1 MVARGFHPSSPCST
15 FRATDRVQPSTA
27 LVERAVDIGGNDAPA
42 AEDCP
47 MTTRRALLRASLA
60 LPFLS
65 TARAQANWPDR
76 PVRIV
81 VPYPPAGSTDV
92 LTRILAE
99 QLKQR
104 FGQNFLI
111 ENRAGAGGNIG
122 MEVVAQSPPDGY
134 TFGSATIGHFSINQ
148 FLYPQM
154 SWDIDRNFVPVSL
167 TWELP
172 NVVAV
177 SAEHVPARTL
187 ADFIGWAR
195 GQRNGITY
203 GSPGV
208 GTTPHLSGALFTS
221 RLNINGEHVPF
232 RGAAQTIPAILA
244 GDVTVAIDN
253 LTSYVSF
260 IQSGRIR
267 ALAVTSAERWPTM
280 PDIPT
285 MAEAGVPDFVV
296 TSWAAFVAPAG
307 TPRPIVDRL
316 SRALG
321 EIARDEAV
329 ARQFLQVGAKIL
341 SSAPEQVTERGH
353 RERPMWQEAVRIS
366 GARAQ

>member
-1 MVARGFHPSSPCST
+1 
-15 FRATDRVQPSTA
+15 
-27 LVERAVDIGGNDAPA
+27 
-42 AEDCP
+42 
-47 MTTRRALLRASLA
+47 MTTRRSVLGAGLA
-60 LPFLS
+60 FPFIA
-65 TARAQANWPDR
+65 TARAQGAWPER
-76 PVRIV
+76 TVRII

-104 FGQNFLI
+104 LGQNFII

-122 MEVVAQSPPDGY
+122 MDAVAQAAPDGY
-134 TFGSATIGHFSINQ
+134 TWGAATIGHFSINQ
-148 FLYPQM
+148 FLYERM
-154 SWDIDRNFVPVSL
+154 SWDIDRNFVPASL

-187 ADFIGWAR
+187 SEFVTWAR
-195 GQRNGITY
+195 SRQGGISY

-221 RLNINGEHVPF
+221 RLSIPGEHVPF

-253 LTSYVSF
+253 LTSYVAF

-285 MAEAGVPDFVV
+285 MAEAGVPEFVV

-307 TPRPIVDRL
+307 TPRAIVERM

-321 EIARDEAV
+321 EIARDGAV
-329 ARQFLQVGAKIL
+329 AQQFLQVGAKIL
-341 SSAPEQVTERGH
+341 ASTPEEVVERGH